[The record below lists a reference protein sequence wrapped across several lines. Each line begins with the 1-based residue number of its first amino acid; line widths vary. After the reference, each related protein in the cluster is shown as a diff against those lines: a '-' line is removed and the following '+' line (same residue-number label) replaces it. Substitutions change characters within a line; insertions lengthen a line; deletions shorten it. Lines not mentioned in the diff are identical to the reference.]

1 MVVVRFVQRRRYRL
15 FDLYRHSALDSGF
28 AFRLRDRAL
37 VDQWQRMVFGAQIQ
51 KLEMM
56 FAARI
61 DVTFLVRALN
71 TCVMQQRKRASY
83 SGIDNFGGRLP
94 RR

>member
-15 FDLYRHSALDSGF
+15 FDFYKHSALDNGF
-28 AFRLRDRAL
+28 AFRLRNRAL
-37 VDQWQRMVFGAQIQ
+37 VDQWQRMVVGAQIQ

-61 DVTFLVRALN
+61 DVTFLARALN
-71 TCVMQQRKRASY
+71 TCVMQQRKRAL
-83 SGIDNFGGRLP
+83 GHRQLRRGLP